1 MRIVGMSLGEAAQ
14 TDDRG
19 RFFRLPEPIQ
29 KIIEPLLGGGDD
41 SGQTHRAALFAFL
54 IRVVSAG
61 IAYFSQVLLARWMG
75 SFEYGIFVFVWV
87 WVLILGGL
95 APLGFSTSSMRFV
108 PEYRE
113 TGRFHLL
120 RGLIQRARLIAV
132 TASTAIALL
141 GALCLASFGHMLAD
155 YYLLP
160 FFLILFCLPMY
171 TLVDV
176 QDGIARGYGWMDV
189 ALVPPYIAR
198 PLLLLLAMLGVYAAG
213 FEMNAVN
220 AAGAAIFACWVS
232 GTLQA
237 VQLNRRVRADMGA
250 GPREFETELW
260 VRTSLPLLLFH
271 GFVLLLQNTDI
282 LVLSRYVDPSQVAV
296 YFASLKTISLVAFVH
311 FAVGAAAASRFSA
324 HNARGENDKLQHAV
338 RDAVKWTFWPSLAGA
353 IILLVLGKPLLWLF
367 GEEFTSGYPVMFVLA
382 AGLMVRAATG
392 PVELILNMLGQQK
405 ICAGILFVSAGLN
418 LVLNFLAIPA
428 YGVIGA
434 ASATAF
440 SIAFAAIAMAIM
452 ARRRLSLDCFIWQR
466 ASP

>member
-1 MRIVGMSLGEAAQ
+1 MSLGEAAQ
-14 TDDRG
+14 TDDG
-19 RFFRLPEPIQ
+19 RRILSLPEPLQ
-29 KIIEPLLGGGDD
+29 KILKPLLGGGDG
-41 SGQTHRAALFAFL
+41 SGRTHRAALFAFL
-54 IRVVSAG
+54 IRVISAG

-87 WVLILGGL
+87 WVLIFGGL

-120 RGLIQRARLIAV
+120 RGLIHSARLIAV
-132 TASTAIALL
+132 TASTVIALA
-141 GALCLASFGHMLAD
+141 GAACLAMFGHMLAD
-155 YYLLP
+155 YYILP

-171 TLVDV
+171 TLIDV

-198 PLLLLLAMLGVYAAG
+198 PLLLLLAMFGVYAAG
-213 FEMNAVN
+213 FEINAVS

-232 GTLQA
+232 AILQT
-237 VQLNRRVRADMGA
+237 VQLHRRMDADMGA
-250 GPREFETELW
+250 GPRSFKTDLW

-311 FAVGAAAASRFSA
+311 FAVGAAAANRFSA
-324 HNARGENDKLQHAV
+324 HNALGERDKLQLAV
-338 RDAVKWTFWPSLAGA
+338 RDAIKWTFWPSLAGVV
-353 IILLVLGKPLLWLF
+353 ILLTLGKPLLWLF
-367 GEEFTSGYPVMFVLA
+367 GAEFTSGYPVMFVLA
-382 AGLMVRAATG
+382 AGLMIRAATG
-392 PVELILNMLGQQK
+392 PVELILNMLGEQK
-405 ICAGILFVSAGLN
+405 ICASILFGSAGLN
-418 LVLNFLAIPA
+418 LVLNFALIPA
-428 YGVIGA
+428 YGLMGA

-440 SIAFAAIAMAIM
+440 SIAAAAIAMALM
-452 ARRRLSLDCFIWQR
+452 ARRRLALDCFIWRR
-466 ASP
+466 APV